1 MVKIALTSDD
11 GDGDGDGDDIAHS
24 YHLQARQEL
33 CLSDR
38 GKSSEGGLEGGD
50 GDGGEAQQGG

>member
-1 MVKIALTSDD
+1 MKIALTLDD
-11 GDGDGDGDDIAHS
+11 SDGDGDDIAHS

>member
-1 MVKIALTSDD
+1 MKIALTLND
-11 GDGDGDGDDIAHS
+11 GDDDGDGDDIAHS
-24 YHLQARQEL
+24 HHLQARQEL